1 MRAGNWAG
9 LGVIFLVL
17 TCIFPPA
24 IIGALVC
31 FIGMVVAIQVKPPQQ
46 LSGFKTANGLV
57 QVSTNA
63 HWSTFEQATGEFSG
77 VCRLTMNALDDATR
91 AKVIEQMRIGETL
104 AITHKR
110 TKDERGV
117 IRDALLV
124 TSASGVLLGNIPAQ
138 LEREYTEAFKADGA
152 SFRGRIHHIATDT
165 KEPVV
170 LAHFERCDKAYL
182 DRVRRKTEM
191 QKLTPWLIGVGATL
205 LAIGAIWVYRSYT
218 G

>member
-17 TCIFPPA
+17 TCVFPPFLL
-24 IIGALVC
+24 GALVC
-31 FIGMVVAIQVKPPQQ
+31 FVGMVVAIQVQPAQQ
-46 LSGFKTANGLV
+46 LAGFQTKNGLV

-77 VCRLTMNALDDATR
+77 ICRLTMNALDDAGR
-91 AKVIEQMRIGETL
+91 DKVIANMRIGEPL
-104 AITHKR
+104 AVTHKR
-110 TKDERGV
+110 TKDEQGV
-117 IRDALLV
+117 TRDLLLV
-124 TSASGVLLGNIPAQ
+124 TSSSGVLLGTIPAQ
-138 LEREYTEAFKADGA
+138 LEREYMEAFKADNA

-165 KEPVV
+165 REPVV

-182 DRVRRKTEM
+182 DRVRRQAEM
-191 QKLTPWLIGVGATL
+191 KRLTPVIVGVGGAAL
-205 LAIGAIWVYRSYT
+205 VVAAIWVYRAYM